1 MTTQNELE
9 MQQAAPGKKRIA
21 FFCIPAHG
29 HTNPMLPVAAE
40 LVRRGNTVRFYSFG
54 GTGGLPDFSEKIR
67 KTGAEF
73 VACDAYMP
81 EVSAEEVAGLK
92 RVSITEMTVQSIR
105 ITLAMDAFL
114 DAEFK
119 SFLPDVVYTDSA
131 CFWGKL
137 NAWKHHVPMVVSTST
152 FAFNQLSS
160 MYMNH
165 SAGEIADMVFGLAR
179 IGKALKSMEPYGY
192 KVKNPL
198 TLVQS
203 DNKTDSVVYTSRRFQ
218 PFAESFSGHYAFV
231 GPSVFSDAVPDK
243 KKARPL
249 VYISLGTVI
258 NDRPDFYNKCIEA
271 LKDMDVDVLISCGM
285 ALDREKLGVLPENV
299 RVEPYVDQLDV
310 LSRADVFLTHCG
322 MNSVSESLY
331 MATPMVLYP
340 QTGEQAAVARRAAEL
355 GAGIRL
361 VKSWSEITS
370 STKPDTVKG
379 IRAAVQSVLDNASY
393 RDAAAECSRDFRA
406 CSGVSGAADF
416 IENAPHDPPPGRD
429 ILKEMNRESVIFQI
443 LCWLNLAAVMLLG
456 FMISERWNPVC
467 LLAVPVLA
475 VFFYIAGKGIQAER
489 YKQLVRSDPK
499 AYRRDARIRFLFG
512 GILLPLFIL
521 LSPFLFCAGEPVCVR
536 TYLNTRTFEYESYVR
551 VGPLVFQ
558 QDGTTFFQGEL
569 EPYRNALQQDRLPE
583 YWIQTYMQSYSLLG
597 SPVFHEIRGGKYPTK
612 LRFYLME
619 HYQEMMDPDYKETEE
634 EFFNRFTEFI
644 LSLNADERY
653 KGALLPADTDLR
665 SKSSGLF

>member
-1 MTTQNELE
+1 MEKQTELE
-9 MQQAAPGKKRIA
+9 QKQSNPVKKRIA

-29 HTNPMLPVAAE
+29 HTNPMLPVATE
-40 LVRRGNTVRFYSFG
+40 LVRRGHTVRFYSFG
-54 GTGGLPDFSEKIR
+54 GTGGLPDFSGKIK

-73 VACDAYMP
+73 VPCDDYMP
-81 EVSAEEVAGLK
+81 EVNAEEVAGLK

-119 SFLPDVVYTDSA
+119 AFLPDVVYTDSA

-137 NAWKHHVPMVVSTST
+137 NAWKHHIPMVVSTST

-160 MYMNH
+160 QYMKH
-165 SAGEIADMVFGLAR
+165 PPAEIADMVFGLPR
-179 IGKALKSMEPYGY
+179 IGRALKSMEPYGY

-198 TLVQS
+198 SLVQS
-203 DNKTDSVVYTSRRFQ
+203 DNQTDSVVYTSRRFQ

-258 NDRPDFYNKCIEA
+258 NDRPDFYGKCIEA

-310 LSRADVFLTHCG
+310 LSRADVFITHCG

-355 GAGIRL
+355 GAGVL
-361 VKSWSEITS
+361 LKDDSAG
-370 STKPDTVKG
+370 G
-379 IRAAVQSVLDNASY
+379 IRAAVRKILDNVSY
-393 RDAAAECSRDFRA
+393 RDAAEAGSRDFRS
-406 CSGVSGAADF
+406 CSGPSGAADF
-416 IENAPHDPPPGRD
+416 IENAPHDPPAGRD
-429 ILKEMNRESVIFQI
+429 ILKEMNRESVRFQI
-443 LCWLNLAAVMLLG
+443 LCWLNLAAVILLG
-456 FMISERWNPVC
+456 FMISEHWNPVC
-467 LLAVPVLA
+467 LLALPVLA

-489 YKQLVRSDPK
+489 YKQLVHSDPK
-499 AYRRDARIRFLFG
+499 AYRRDARIRSLFWG
-512 GILLPLFIL
+512 GLLPLFIL
-521 LSPFLFCAGEPVCVR
+521 LSPFLFGAGEPVCVR
-536 TYLNTRTFEYESYVR
+536 TYLNTRTFEYETFVR

-558 QDGTTFFQGEL
+558 QDGASFFQGDL
-569 EPYRNALQQDRLPE
+569 EPYRNALRQDRLPE
-583 YWIQTYMQSYSLLG
+583 YWIQTGEHAYSITFNDDYPYM
-597 SPVFHEIRGGKYPTK
+597 RGGKYPVK
-612 LRFYLME
+612 VKYFLWE
-619 HYQEMMDPDYKETEE
+619 HIQEMFDPDYKETEE
-634 EFFNRFTEFI
+634 EFSARLTDFI
-644 LSLNADERY
+644 LSLNEDERF

-665 SKSSGLF
+665 ARSR

>member
-1 MTTQNELE
+1 MTTSNELE
-9 MQQAAPGKKRIA
+9 PQVVPQSASVKKRIA

-73 VACDAYMP
+73 VPCDAYMP
-81 EVSAEEVAGLK
+81 AVSAEEVAGLK
-92 RVSITEMTVQSIR
+92 RVSITEMTVQAIR

-119 SFLPDVVYTDSA
+119 TFLPDVVYTDSA

-160 MYMNH
+160 TYMKH
-165 SAGEIADMVFGLAR
+165 PPAEIADMVFGLAR
-179 IGKALKSMEPYGY
+179 IGKALKSMELYGY

-203 DNKTDSVVYTSRRFQ
+203 DNRTDSVVYTSRRFQ
-218 PFAESFSGHYAFV
+218 PYAESFSGHYAFV

-258 NDRPDFYNKCIEA
+258 NDRPDFYGKCIEA
-271 LKDMDVDVLISCGM
+271 LKDMDINVLISCGM

-340 QTGEQAAVARRAAEL
+340 QTGEQYAVAKRAAEL
-355 GAGIRL
+355 GAGVL
-361 VKSWSEITS
+361 LKDDSVA
-370 STKPDTVKG
+370 G
-379 IRAAVQSVLDNASY
+379 IRAAVQNVLDNASY
-393 RDAAAECSRDFRA
+393 RDAAAECGRDFRA

-416 IENAPHDPPPGRD
+416 IENAPHEWDGID
-429 ILKEMNRESVIFQI
+429 LIKELNKTNIRFQI
-443 LCWLNLAAVMLLG
+443 VYWSIVSVLIFLAGFYIDRKYLWLIGLAAG
-456 FMISERWNPVC
+456 IISKP
-467 LLAVPVLA
+467 
-475 VFFYIAGKGIQAER
+475 IGKRVQKCR
-489 YKQLVRSDPK
+489 YARLVK
-499 AYRRDARIRFLFG
+499 
-512 GILLPLFIL
+512 
-521 LSPFLFCAGEPVCVR
+521 E
-536 TYLNTRTFEYESYVR
+536 
-551 VGPLVFQ
+551 Q
-558 QDGTTFFQGEL
+558 QE
-569 EPYRNALQQDRLPE
+569 
-583 YWIQTYMQSYSLLG
+583 
-597 SPVFHEIRGGKYPTK
+597 
-612 LRFYLME
+612 
-619 HYQEMMDPDYKETEE
+619 
-634 EFFNRFTEFI
+634 
-644 LSLNADERY
+644 
-653 KGALLPADTDLR
+653 
-665 SKSSGLF
+665 

>member
-1 MTTQNELE
+1 MTTPNDPAP
-9 MQQAAPGKKRIA
+9 QAAPGKKRIA

-40 LVRRGNTVRFYSFG
+40 LVRRGHTVRFYSFG
-54 GTGGLPDFSEKIR
+54 GTGGLPDFSDKIR

-81 EVSAEEVAGLK
+81 EVSAEEIAGLK
-92 RVSITEMTVQSIR
+92 RVSITEMTVQAIR

-119 SFLPDVVYTDSA
+119 TFLPDVVYTDSA

-160 MYMNH
+160 TYMKH
-165 SAGEIADMVFGLAR
+165 PPAEIADMVFGLPR

-198 TLVQS
+198 SLVQN
-203 DNKTDSVVYTSRRFQ
+203 DNQTDSVVYTSRRFQ
-218 PFAESFSGHYAFV
+218 PYAESFSGHYAFV

-285 ALDREKLGVLPENV
+285 ALDREKLGILPENV

-331 MATPMVLYP
+331 MATPMALYP
-340 QTGEQAAVARRAAEL
+340 QTGEQYAVAKRAAEL
-355 GAGIRL
+355 GAGVL
-361 VKSWSEITS
+361 LKDD
-370 STKPDTVKG
+370 STGG
-379 IRAAVQSVLDNASY
+379 IRAAVQNVLDNASY
-393 RDAAAECSRDFRA
+393 RDVAAECGRDFRA
-406 CSGVSGAADF
+406 CSGVAGAAEF
-416 IENAPHDPPPGRD
+416 IENAPHDPPAGRD
-429 ILKEMNRESVIFQI
+429 ILKEVKRESVEFQI

-456 FMISERWNPVC
+456 FI
-467 LLAVPVLA
+467 LVLA
-475 VFFYIAGKGIQAER
+475 VIFYIAGKGIQLER
-489 YKQLVRSDPK
+489 YQKLVRSDPK
-499 AYRRDARIRFLFG
+499 AYRREARIRVLFWG
-512 GILLPLFIL
+512 VLLPLFIL
-521 LSPFLFCAGEPVCVR
+521 LSPFLFCAGEPVCFN

-558 QDGTTFFQGEL
+558 QDGTSFFQGDL

-583 YWIQTYMQSYSLLG
+583 YWIQTGMTSYTLPG
-597 SPVFHEIRGGKYPTK
+597 SPIFNEIRGGKYPVK
-612 LRFYLME
+612 VRYFLWE
-619 HYQEMMDPDYKETEE
+619 HVQEMIAPEYKETEE
-634 EFFNRFTEFI
+634 EFSSRFTDFI

-665 SKSSGLF
+665 ARSH